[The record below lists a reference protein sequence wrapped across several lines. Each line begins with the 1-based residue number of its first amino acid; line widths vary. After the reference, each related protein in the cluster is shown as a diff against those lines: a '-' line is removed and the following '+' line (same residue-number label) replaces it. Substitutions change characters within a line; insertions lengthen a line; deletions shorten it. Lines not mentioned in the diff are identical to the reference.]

1 MRQATALTHVVTR
14 DAQGPVVV
22 CWGLWDQA
30 WPRGWEG
37 IRSDFLEQVKH

>member
-30 WPRGWEG
+30 LAMGVGGNQE
-37 IRSDFLEQVKH
+37 